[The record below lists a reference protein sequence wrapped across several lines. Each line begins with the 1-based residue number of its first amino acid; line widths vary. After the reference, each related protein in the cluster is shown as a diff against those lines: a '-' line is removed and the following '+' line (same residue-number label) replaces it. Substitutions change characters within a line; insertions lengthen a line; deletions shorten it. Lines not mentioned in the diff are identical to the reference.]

1 MPLSSPAALIPGLV
15 LWQWEH
21 TLRVRS
27 ETYRSAGT
35 RRAAGGPP
43 RGDEAGKV
51 PNIRPQISQ
60 SGSRMATAPTG
71 GKWRERIVHS
81 GEMSIHV
88 ICPSR

>member
-1 MPLSSPAALIPGLV
+1 MPLSRPAALIPGLV

-21 TLRVRS
+21 TLWVRS
-27 ETYRSAGT
+27 ETYQVAVARVGRGW
-35 RRAAGGPP
+35 RRDLRVGY
-43 RGDEAGKV
+43 
-51 PNIRPQISQ
+51 IRRQISQ